1 MNRIVILLLIGAALM
16 RAWDLRTIERIESLC
31 VYGVQYRA

>member
-1 MNRIVILLLIGAALM
+1 MNKVIVLMLIGATLM
-16 RAWDLRTIERIESLC
+16 RAVDLRTIERIESLC